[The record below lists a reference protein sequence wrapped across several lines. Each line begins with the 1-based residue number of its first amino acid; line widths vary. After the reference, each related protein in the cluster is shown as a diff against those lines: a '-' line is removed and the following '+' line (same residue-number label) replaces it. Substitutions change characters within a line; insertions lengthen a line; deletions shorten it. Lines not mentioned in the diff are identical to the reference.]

1 MMTAATMTNDH
12 VLSVDDREQAVGR
25 YANYRIG
32 KLQYAYTVQAS
43 SVARAHLALL
53 RRGIDDGRVRWMNVG
68 FDLYEDWPQDTLGN
82 PALDN
87 DPNIVTETRAIATA
101 LQMYALHQQSKSQS
115 MAWMPDHKGTGNG
128 AEAKQRA
135 RSERFRYSFG
145 HACRV
150 IDADQDG
157 SKATPVLRRLQ
168 IMEDVPDFDGIR
180 HQLYS
185 LIKMMR
191 NQDVKLDYQAFAQDL
206 YLLQLPGRR
215 ASVFHRWARQYYAV
229 HKAVEAKEGE
239 KANRTAK
246 VQQNGR

>member
-1 MMTAATMTNDH
+1 MMTADTMVNNH
-12 VLSVDDREQAVGR
+12 VLSVDDRKQAVGR

-43 SVARAHLALL
+43 SVARAHLSLL

-101 LQMYALHQQSKSQS
+101 LQMYALHQQSKSQG
-115 MAWMPDHKGTGNG
+115 MAWMPEHKSTGNNT
-128 AEAKQRA
+128 EAKQLA
-135 RSERFRYSFG
+135 RSERSRYSFG

-150 IDADQDG
+150 IDANQDG

-185 LIKMMR
+185 LIRMMR
-191 NQDVKLDYQAFAQDL
+191 NQDVQLDYQAFAQDL
-206 YLLQLPGRR
+206 YLLQLPGWR
-215 ASVFHRWARQYYAV
+215 ASVFHRWARQYYTV
-229 HKAVEAKEGE
+229 RKAVEAKEGE
-239 KANRTAK
+239 ED
-246 VQQNGR
+246 Q

>member
-1 MMTAATMTNDH
+1 MMTAATMTNEH
-12 VLSVDDREQAVGR
+12 ILSVDDRKQAVGR

-32 KLQYAYTVQAS
+32 KLQYAYTAQSS

-82 PALDN
+82 PAFDN
-87 DPNIVTETRAIATA
+87 DANIVTETWAIATA
-101 LQMYALHQQSKSQS
+101 LQMYALHQQSKSQG
-115 MAWMPDHKGTGNG
+115 MAWMPDHKDTGNG

-135 RSERFRYSFG
+135 RSERFRHSFG
-145 HACRV
+145 HACRM
-150 IDADQDG
+150 IDADQDE
-157 SKATPVLRRLQ
+157 SKVTPVLRRLQ
-168 IMEDVPDFDGIR
+168 IMEDAPDLDGIR

-185 LIKMMR
+185 LIRMMR

-206 YLLQLPGRR
+206 YLLELPGRR

-229 HKAVEAKEGE
+229 RKAAEAEESEEG
-239 KANRTAK
+239 
-246 VQQNGR
+246 Q

>member
-12 VLSVDDREQAVGR
+12 VLSVDDRKQAVGR

-87 DPNIVTETRAIATA
+87 DPNIVTETRAIAAA
-101 LQMYALHQQSKSQS
+101 LQMYALHQQSKSQG
-115 MAWMPDHKGTGNG
+115 MAWMPDHK
-128 AEAKQRA
+128 QQA

-145 HACRV
+145 HACRM

-168 IMEDVPDFDGIR
+168 IMEDAPDFDGIR

-185 LIKMMR
+185 LIRMMR

-229 HKAVEAKEGE
+229 HKAAEAKEGE
-239 KANRTAK
+239 KANRTAE
-246 VQQNGR
+246 V

>member
-1 MMTAATMTNDH
+1 MMTADTVTDDH
-12 VLSVDDREQAVGR
+12 VLSVDDRKQAVGR
-25 YANYRIG
+25 YANHRIG
-32 KLQYAYTVQAS
+32 ELQYAYTVQAS

-87 DPNIVTETRAIATA
+87 DPNIVTETRAIAAA
-101 LQMYALHQQSKSQS
+101 LQMYALHQQSKSQG
-115 MAWMPDHKGTGNG
+115 MAWIPDHK
-128 AEAKQRA
+128 QRA
-135 RSERFRYSFG
+135 QSERFRYSFG
-145 HACRV
+145 HACRI

-168 IMEDVPDFDGIR
+168 IMEDAPDFDGIR

-185 LIKMMR
+185 LIRMMR

-229 HKAVEAKEGE
+229 HKAAEAKEGE
-239 KANRTAK
+239 KANRTAE
-246 VQQNGR
+246 V

>member
-1 MMTAATMTNDH
+1 MMTAATMTNEH
-12 VLSVDDREQAVGR
+12 GLSVDDRKQAVGR

-32 KLQYAYTVQAS
+32 KLQYAYTVQVS

-87 DPNIVTETRAIATA
+87 DPNIVMETRAIATA
-101 LQMYALHQQSKSQS
+101 LQMYALHQQSKSQG
-115 MAWMPDHKGTGNG
+115 MAWMPEHKSTGNNT
-128 AEAKQRA
+128 EAKQLA
-135 RSERFRYSFG
+135 RSERSRYSFG

-150 IDADQDG
+150 IDANQDG

-185 LIKMMR
+185 LIRMMR
-191 NQDVKLDYQAFAQDL
+191 NQDVQLDYQAFAQDL
-206 YLLQLPGRR
+206 YLLQLPGWR
-215 ASVFHRWARQYYAV
+215 ASVFHCWARQYYAV
-229 HKAVEAKEGE
+229 RKAVEAKEGE
-239 KANRTAK
+239 ED
-246 VQQNGR
+246 Q

>member
-1 MMTAATMTNDH
+1 MMTADTVTDDH
-12 VLSVDDREQAVGR
+12 VLSVDDRKQAVGR

-68 FDLYEDWPQDTLGN
+68 FDLYEDWPQDILGN

-101 LQMYALHQQSKSQS
+101 LQMYALHQQSKSQG
-115 MAWMPDHKGTGNG
+115 MAWMPDHK
-128 AEAKQRA
+128 QQA

-145 HACRV
+145 HACRM

-168 IMEDVPDFDGIR
+168 IMEDAPDFDGIR

-185 LIKMMR
+185 LIRMMR

-215 ASVFHRWARQYYAV
+215 ASVFHRWARQYYAI
-229 HKAVEAKEGE
+229 HKVAEAKEGE
-239 KANRTAK
+239 NANRTAE
-246 VQQNGR
+246 VQQNGQ

>member
-1 MMTAATMTNDH
+1 MMTADTVTDDH
-12 VLSVDDREQAVGR
+12 VLSVDDRKQAVGR
-25 YANYRIG
+25 YANHRIG
-32 KLQYAYTVQAS
+32 ELQYAYTVQAS

-101 LQMYALHQQSKSQS
+101 LQMYALHQQSKSQG
-115 MAWMPDHKGTGNG
+115 MAWMPDHK
-128 AEAKQRA
+128 QQA

-145 HACRV
+145 HACHM

-168 IMEDVPDFDGIR
+168 IMEDAPDFDGIR

-185 LIKMMR
+185 LIRMMR

-229 HKAVEAKEGE
+229 RKAVEAKEGE
-239 KANRTAK
+239 ED
-246 VQQNGR
+246 Q

>member
-1 MMTAATMTNDH
+1 MMTAATMTNEH
-12 VLSVDDREQAVGR
+12 ILSVDDRKQAVGR
-25 YANYRIG
+25 YANYRVG
-32 KLQYAYTVQAS
+32 KLQYSYTAQSS

-82 PALDN
+82 PAFDN
-87 DPNIVTETRAIATA
+87 DANIVTETWAIATA
-101 LQMYALHQQSKSQS
+101 LQMYALHQQSKSQG
-115 MAWMPDHKGTGNG
+115 MAWMPDHKDTGNG

-135 RSERFRYSFG
+135 RSERFRHSFG
-145 HACRV
+145 HACRM

-157 SKATPVLRRLQ
+157 SKVTPVLRRLQ
-168 IMEDVPDFDGIR
+168 IMEDAPDLDGIR

-185 LIKMMR
+185 LIRMMR

-206 YLLQLPGRR
+206 YLLELPGRR

-229 HKAVEAKEGE
+229 RKAAEAEESEEG
-239 KANRTAK
+239 
-246 VQQNGR
+246 Q

>member
-1 MMTAATMTNDH
+1 MMTAATMTNDR
-12 VLSVDDREQAVGR
+12 VLSVDDRKQAVGR
-25 YANYRIG
+25 YVNYRIG

-53 RRGIDDGRVRWMNVG
+53 RRGIDDGRARWMNVG

-101 LQMYALHQQSKSQS
+101 LQMYALHQQSKSQG
-115 MAWMPDHKGTGNG
+115 MAWMPDHKQQ
-128 AEAKQRA
+128 AQ
-135 RSERFRYSFG
+135 SERFRYSFG

-157 SKATPVLRRLQ
+157 SKTTPVLRRLQ

-185 LIKMMR
+185 LIRMMR
-191 NQDVKLDYQAFAQDL
+191 NQDVQLDYQAFAQDL

-229 HKAVEAKEGE
+229 YKAADAKEDE
-239 KANRTAK
+239 KANRTAE
-246 VQQNGR
+246 VQQHGQ

>member
-1 MMTAATMTNDH
+1 MTADTVTDDH
-12 VLSVDDREQAVGR
+12 VLSVDDRKQAVGR
-25 YANYRIG
+25 YANHRIG
-32 KLQYAYTVQAS
+32 ELQYAYTVQAS

-68 FDLYEDWPQDTLGN
+68 FDLYEDWPQDILGN

-101 LQMYALHQQSKSQS
+101 LQMYALHQQSKSQG
-115 MAWMPDHKGTGNG
+115 MAWMPDHK
-128 AEAKQRA
+128 QQA

-145 HACRV
+145 HACRI
-150 IDADQDG
+150 IDADQDS

-168 IMEDVPDFDGIR
+168 IMEDAPDFDGIR

-185 LIKMMR
+185 LIRMMR

-229 HKAVEAKEGE
+229 HKAAEAKEGE
-239 KANRTAK
+239 KANRTAE
-246 VQQNGR
+246 V

>member
-1 MMTAATMTNDH
+1 MMTAATMTNEH
-12 VLSVDDREQAVGR
+12 ILSVDDRKQAVGR

-32 KLQYAYTVQAS
+32 KLQYAYTAQSS

-82 PALDN
+82 PAFDN
-87 DPNIVTETRAIATA
+87 DANIVTETWAIATA
-101 LQMYALHQQSKSQS
+101 LQMYALHQQSKSQG
-115 MAWMPDHKGTGNG
+115 MAWMPDHKDTGNG
-128 AEAKQRA
+128 SEAKQRA
-135 RSERFRYSFG
+135 RSERFRHSFG
-145 HACRV
+145 HACRM

-157 SKATPVLRRLQ
+157 SKVTPVLRRLQ
-168 IMEDVPDFDGIR
+168 IMEDAPDLDGIR

-185 LIKMMR
+185 LIRMMR

-206 YLLQLPGRR
+206 YLLELPGRR

-229 HKAVEAKEGE
+229 RKAAEAEESEEG
-239 KANRTAK
+239 
-246 VQQNGR
+246 Q

>member
-1 MMTAATMTNDH
+1 MMTADTVTDDH
-12 VLSVDDREQAVGR
+12 VLSVDDRKQAVGR
-25 YANYRIG
+25 YANHRIG

-43 SVARAHLALL
+43 SVARAHLAML

-68 FDLYEDWPQDTLGN
+68 FDLYEDWPQDILGN

-101 LQMYALHQQSKSQS
+101 LQMYALHQQSKSQG
-115 MAWMPDHKGTGNG
+115 MAWMPDHK
-128 AEAKQRA
+128 QQA

-145 HACRV
+145 HACHM

-168 IMEDVPDFDGIR
+168 IMEDAPDFDGIR

-185 LIKMMR
+185 LIRMMR

-229 HKAVEAKEGE
+229 RKAVEAKEGE
-239 KANRTAK
+239 ED
-246 VQQNGR
+246 Q

>member
-1 MMTAATMTNDH
+1 MMTADTVTDDH
-12 VLSVDDREQAVGR
+12 VLSVNDRKQAVGR
-25 YANYRIG
+25 YANHRIG
-32 KLQYAYTVQAS
+32 ELQYAYTVQAS

-87 DPNIVTETRAIATA
+87 DRNIVTETRAIATT
-101 LQMYALHQQSKSQS
+101 LQMYALHQQSKSQG
-115 MAWMPDHKGTGNG
+115 MAWMPDHK
-128 AEAKQRA
+128 QQA

-145 HACRV
+145 HACHM

-168 IMEDVPDFDGIR
+168 IMEDAPDFDGIR

-185 LIKMMR
+185 LIRMMR

-229 HKAVEAKEGE
+229 HKAAEAKEGE
-239 KANRTAK
+239 KANRTAE
-246 VQQNGR
+246 V

>member
-1 MMTAATMTNDH
+1 MMTAATMTNEH
-12 VLSVDDREQAVGR
+12 ILSVDDRKQAVGR

-32 KLQYAYTVQAS
+32 KLQYAYTAQSS

-82 PALDN
+82 PAFDN
-87 DPNIVTETRAIATA
+87 DANIVTETWAIAAA
-101 LQMYALHQQSKSQS
+101 LQMYALHQQSKSQG
-115 MAWMPDHKGTGNG
+115 MAWMPDHKDTGNG

-135 RSERFRYSFG
+135 RSERFRHSFG
-145 HACRV
+145 HACRM

-157 SKATPVLRRLQ
+157 SKVTPVLRRLQ
-168 IMEDVPDFDGIR
+168 IMEDAPELDGIR

-185 LIKMMR
+185 LIRMMR

-206 YLLQLPGRR
+206 YLLELPGRR

-229 HKAVEAKEGE
+229 RKAAEAEESEEG
-239 KANRTAK
+239 
-246 VQQNGR
+246 Q

>member
-1 MMTAATMTNDH
+1 MMTAATMTNEH
-12 VLSVDDREQAVGR
+12 GLSVDDRKQAVGR

-32 KLQYAYTVQAS
+32 KLQYAYTVQVS

-101 LQMYALHQQSKSQS
+101 LQMYALHQQSKSQG
-115 MAWMPDHKGTGNG
+115 MAWMPEHKSTGNNT
-128 AEAKQRA
+128 EAKQLA
-135 RSERFRYSFG
+135 RSERSRYSFG

-150 IDADQDG
+150 IDANQDG

-185 LIKMMR
+185 LIRMMR
-191 NQDVKLDYQAFAQDL
+191 NQDVQLDYQAFAQDL
-206 YLLQLPGRR
+206 YLLQLPGWR

-229 HKAVEAKEGE
+229 RKATEAKEGE
-239 KANRTAK
+239 EG
-246 VQQNGR
+246 Q

>member
-1 MMTAATMTNDH
+1 MMTADTVTDDH
-12 VLSVDDREQAVGR
+12 VLSVDDRKQAVGR
-25 YANYRIG
+25 YANHRIG
-32 KLQYAYTVQAS
+32 ELQYAYTVQAS

-68 FDLYEDWPQDTLGN
+68 FDLYEDWPQDILGN

-101 LQMYALHQQSKSQS
+101 LQMYALHQQSKSQG
-115 MAWMPDHKGTGNG
+115 MAWMPDHK
-128 AEAKQRA
+128 QQA

-145 HACRV
+145 HACHM

-168 IMEDVPDFDGIR
+168 IMEDAPDFDGIR

-185 LIKMMR
+185 LIRMMR

-229 HKAVEAKEGE
+229 HKAAEAKEGE
-239 KANRTAK
+239 KANRTAE
-246 VQQNGR
+246 V

>member
-1 MMTAATMTNDH
+1 MMTAATMTNER
-12 VLSVDDREQAVGR
+12 VLSVDDRKQAVGR

-32 KLQYAYTVQAS
+32 KLQYAYTVQSS

-87 DPNIVTETRAIATA
+87 DTNIVTETWAIAAA
-101 LQMYALHQQSKSQS
+101 LQMYALHQQSKSQG
-115 MAWMPDHKGTGNG
+115 MAWMPDHKDSGNG

-135 RSERFRYSFG
+135 RSERFRHSFG
-145 HACRV
+145 RACRM

-157 SKATPVLRRLQ
+157 SKVTPVLRRLQ
-168 IMEDVPDFDGIR
+168 IMEDAPDLDGIR

-185 LIKMMR
+185 LIRMMR
-191 NQDVKLDYQAFAQDL
+191 NQDVELDYQAFAQDL
-206 YLLQLPGRR
+206 YLLELPGRR

-229 HKAVEAKEGE
+229 RKAMEVKEGVE
-239 KANRTAK
+239 G
-246 VQQNGR
+246 QQNR

>member
-1 MMTAATMTNDH
+1 MMTAATMTNEH
-12 VLSVDDREQAVGR
+12 GLSVDDRKQAVGR

-32 KLQYAYTVQAS
+32 KLQYAYTVQVS

-82 PALDN
+82 PVLDN

-101 LQMYALHQQSKSQS
+101 LQMYALHQQSKSHG
-115 MAWMPDHKGTGNG
+115 MAWMPEHKGTGNNT
-128 AEAKQRA
+128 EAKQLA
-135 RSERFRYSFG
+135 RSERSRYSFG

-150 IDADQDG
+150 IDANQDG

-185 LIKMMR
+185 LIRMMR

-229 HKAVEAKEGE
+229 RKAVEAKEGE
-239 KANRTAK
+239 ED
-246 VQQNGR
+246 Q

>member
-1 MMTAATMTNDH
+1 MMTAATMMNEH
-12 VLSVDDREQAVGR
+12 ILSVDDRKQAVGR

-32 KLQYAYTVQAS
+32 KLQYAYTAQSS

-82 PALDN
+82 PAFDN
-87 DPNIVTETRAIATA
+87 DANIVTETWAIATA
-101 LQMYALHQQSKSQS
+101 LQMYALHQQSKSQG
-115 MAWMPDHKGTGNG
+115 MAWMPDHKDTGNG

-135 RSERFRYSFG
+135 RSERFRHSFG
-145 HACRV
+145 HACRM
-150 IDADQDG
+150 IDADQDE
-157 SKATPVLRRLQ
+157 SKVTPVLRRLQ
-168 IMEDVPDFDGIR
+168 IMEDAPDLDGIR

-185 LIKMMR
+185 LIRMMR

-206 YLLQLPGRR
+206 YLLELPGRR

-229 HKAVEAKEGE
+229 RKAAEAEESEEG
-239 KANRTAK
+239 
-246 VQQNGR
+246 Q

>member
-1 MMTAATMTNDH
+1 MMTADTVTDDH
-12 VLSVDDREQAVGR
+12 VLSVDDRKQAVGR
-25 YANYRIG
+25 YANHRIG
-32 KLQYAYTVQAS
+32 ELQYAYTVQAS

-68 FDLYEDWPQDTLGN
+68 FDLYEDWPQDILGN

-101 LQMYALHQQSKSQS
+101 LQMYALHQQSKSQG
-115 MAWMPDHKGTGNG
+115 MAWMPDHK
-128 AEAKQRA
+128 QQA
-135 RSERFRYSFG
+135 RSVRFRYSFG
-145 HACRV
+145 HACHI

-168 IMEDVPDFDGIR
+168 IMEDAPDFDGIR

-185 LIKMMR
+185 LIRMMR

-229 HKAVEAKEGE
+229 HKAAEAKEGE
-239 KANRTAK
+239 KANRTDE
-246 VQQNGR
+246 V

>member
-1 MMTAATMTNDH
+1 MMTAATMTNEH
-12 VLSVDDREQAVGR
+12 ILSVDDRKQAVGR

-32 KLQYAYTVQAS
+32 KLQYAYTAQSS

-82 PALDN
+82 PAFDN
-87 DPNIVTETRAIATA
+87 DANIVTETWAIAAA
-101 LQMYALHQQSKSQS
+101 LQMYALHQQSKSQG
-115 MAWMPDHKGTGNG
+115 MAWMPDHKDTGNG

-135 RSERFRYSFG
+135 RSERFRHSFG
-145 HACRV
+145 HACRM

-157 SKATPVLRRLQ
+157 SKVTPVLRRLQ
-168 IMEDVPDFDGIR
+168 IMEDAPDLDGIR

-185 LIKMMR
+185 LIRMMR

-206 YLLQLPGRR
+206 YLLELPGRR

-229 HKAVEAKEGE
+229 RKAAEAEESEEG
-239 KANRTAK
+239 
-246 VQQNGR
+246 Q

>member
-1 MMTAATMTNDH
+1 MMTAATMTNEH
-12 VLSVDDREQAVGR
+12 GLSVDDRKQAVGR

-32 KLQYAYTVQAS
+32 KLQYAYTVQVS

-87 DPNIVTETRAIATA
+87 DPNIVMETRAIATA
-101 LQMYALHQQSKSQS
+101 LQMYALHQQSKSQG
-115 MAWMPDHKGTGNG
+115 MAWMPEHKSTGNNT
-128 AEAKQRA
+128 EAKQLA
-135 RSERFRYSFG
+135 RSERSRYSFG

-150 IDADQDG
+150 IDANQDG

-185 LIKMMR
+185 LIRMMR
-191 NQDVKLDYQAFAQDL
+191 NQDVQLDYQAFAQDL
-206 YLLQLPGRR
+206 YLLQLSGWR

-229 HKAVEAKEGE
+229 RKAVEAKEGE
-239 KANRTAK
+239 ED
-246 VQQNGR
+246 Q

>member
-1 MMTAATMTNDH
+1 MMTAATMTNER
-12 VLSVDDREQAVGR
+12 VLSVDDRKQAVGR

-32 KLQYAYTVQAS
+32 KLQYAYTVQSS

-87 DPNIVTETRAIATA
+87 DTNIVTETWAIAAA
-101 LQMYALHQQSKSQS
+101 LQMYALHQQSKSQG
-115 MAWMPDHKGTGNG
+115 MAWMPDHKDSGNG

-135 RSERFRYSFG
+135 RSERFRHSFG
-145 HACRV
+145 HACRM

-157 SKATPVLRRLQ
+157 SKVTPVLRRLQ
-168 IMEDVPDFDGIR
+168 IMEDAPDLDGIR

-185 LIKMMR
+185 LIRMMR
-191 NQDVKLDYQAFAQDL
+191 NQDVELDYQAFAQDL
-206 YLLQLPGRR
+206 YLLELPGRR

-229 HKAVEAKEGE
+229 HKAMEVKEGVE
-239 KANRTAK
+239 G
-246 VQQNGR
+246 QQNL